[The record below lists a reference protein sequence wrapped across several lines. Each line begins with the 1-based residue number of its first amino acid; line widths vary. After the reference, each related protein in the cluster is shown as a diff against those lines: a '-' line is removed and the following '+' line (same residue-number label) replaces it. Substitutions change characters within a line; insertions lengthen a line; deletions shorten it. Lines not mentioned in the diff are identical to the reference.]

1 MLTAWQICA
10 MGIWLSVMNNSRRL
24 WLPKSLVQFTVQ
36 TLVRRKWQ
44 SILILLGVALGVAVM
59 VSIDLANASASRA
72 FDLSTEVIT
81 GKATHQII
89 PSGSGI
95 RDELYARLRRS
106 GTVDL
111 AAPIVSTYVSI
122 PNIKGQAYQLLGID
136 PFVDRVFRDYWV
148 AESLGG
154 QAFFDLLTRPGSVMV
169 SLNLAE
175 RLGLKVGGELVIEA
189 AGREQTVWIA
199 GILEPKDRL
208 AERSLD
214 GILLADI
221 ATAQEI
227 SGKVGYL
234 DRIDLILPEENP
246 SIAKIIQ
253 SQLPPEL
260 RLETVEAR
268 QGSVRQMSEAFQLN
282 LSALSLLALVVGLFL
297 IYNTMTFSV
306 VQRRDLFGAMR
317 CLGVTRRELFF
328 LVTGEALIIGVI
340 GSGLGILLG
349 VLLGRN
355 TVGMV
360 SQTINDLY
368 FTTTV
373 QAVGIPIESLIK
385 GGMAGVLATL
395 GAAIPPAIEAASI
408 EPRLALSRS
417 GLERKADSVIRVLAA
432 GGILLTLSGYSVFQ
446 IPGNNLVFGF
456 GGTLLVVVGIAMLSP
471 LLMKFLLIG
480 LRPLMEK
487 VFGFLGKMA
496 PGNLLNSISRTS
508 VAVSA
513 LMVAVA
519 VTIGVSLMIDSFRF
533 TVTQWLEQTLQSD
546 VYISVPGFN
555 ANSSLLPIDPSVI
568 EQLEKRDD
576 IERIDTLRATRVV
589 SQVGEV
595 NLSATFNPQIGAERI
610 FREAIGGADQITL
623 AMQQGGVIISEPLA
637 NRANL
642 KVGDQMVFHT
652 PKGDQSFEIA
662 GIFYD
667 YASSEGSVLMWQ
679 DVYLQWWQDDA
690 VTAIGLRLKEG
701 IDPDEAAR
709 QIQEKLQTNQNLLV
723 RANASL
729 RKDVMEVFDR
739 TFAITAAL
747 RILATLV
754 AVIGILST
762 LSLLQIEKQ
771 RETGILKA
779 LGVTGKELWRLVM
792 LETGL
797 MGLVAGLL
805 AAPTG
810 FVLAIILI
818 EVINLRSFGWTILLF
833 VNPLA
838 FLLALVLALVAA
850 LVAGVLPAIKMN
862 RLSAAEAIRYE

>member
-1 MLTAWQICA
+1 
-10 MGIWLSVMNNSRRL
+10 MNRPKSFG
-24 WLPKSLVQFTVQ
+24 LPKSLLQIAFQ
-36 TLVRRKWQ
+36 TLLRRPWQ
-44 SILILLGVALGVAVM
+44 SVLILLGVALGVAVM
-59 VSIDLANASASRA
+59 VSIDLANASAGRA
-72 FDLSTEVIT
+72 FELSTEVVT

-95 RDELYARLRRS
+95 REEVYAQLRRS
-106 GTVDL
+106 GTLNL
-111 AAPIVSTYVSI
+111 AAPIVSTYISI
-122 PNIKGQAYQLLGID
+122 PSLKGQAFDLLGID
-136 PFVDRVFRDYWV
+136 PFVDRAFRDYWMPD
-148 AESLGG
+148 SLSGR
-154 QAFFDLLTRPGSVMV
+154 AFFDLLTRPGSVMV
-169 SLNLAE
+169 SENLAE
-175 RLGLKVGGELVIEA
+175 RLGLEIGDGFVIEA
-189 AGREQTVWIA
+189 GGREQLVWIA
-199 GILEPKDRL
+199 GILQPTDRL

-227 SGKVGYL
+227 SGRVGYL
-234 DRIDLILPEENP
+234 DRIDLILPQEFP
-246 SIAKIIQ
+246 AIAETIQ
-253 SQLPPEL
+253 SQLPPDL
-260 RLETVEAR
+260 RLETVAAR
-268 QGSVRQMSEAFQLN
+268 QGSVRQMTEAFQLN

-328 LVTGEALIIGVI
+328 LVSGEALIIGLI

-373 QAVGIPIESLIK
+373 QAVGIPVVSLIK
-385 GGMAGVLATL
+385 GGVAGVLATL
-395 GAAIPPAIEAASI
+395 GAAIPPALEAASI

-417 GLERKADSVIRVLAA
+417 GLERKAESVVWLLAA
-432 GGILLTLSGYSVFQ
+432 GGILLSGAGYLIFQ
-446 IPGNNLVFGF
+446 VPSNHLLFGF
-456 GGTLLVVVGIAMLSP
+456 GGTLLVVVGVAMFSP
-471 LLMKFLLIG
+471 MLMKLLLTG
-480 LRPLMEK
+480 FKPVLEK
-487 VFGFLGKMA
+487 LFGFLGRMA
-496 PGNLLNSISRTS
+496 PGNLLNSISRTA

-555 ANSSLLPIDPSVI
+555 ANSSFLPIDPIVI
-568 EQLEKRDD
+568 DQLNKRDD
-576 IERIDTLRATRVV
+576 IERIDTLRATRAI
-589 SQVGEV
+589 SQLGEI
-595 NLSATFNPQIGAERI
+595 NLSATYNPQIGAERI
-610 FREAIGGADQITL
+610 FKESIGGADQITS
-623 AMQQGGVIISEPLA
+623 AMRQGQVIISEPLA

-642 KVGDQMVFHT
+642 YLGDWIEFQT
-652 PKGDQSFEIA
+652 PKGAQSFQIA

-679 DVYLQWWQDDA
+679 DVYFQWWEDDA
-690 VTAIGLRLKEG
+690 VTAIGLRLKDG
-701 IDPDEAAR
+701 INPDVAAR
-709 QIQEKLQTNQNLLV
+709 QIQENLQTNQNLLV

-729 RKDVMEVFDR
+729 REDVMEVFDR

-762 LSLLQIEKQ
+762 LSLIQIEKQ

-797 MGLVAGLL
+797 MGLIAGLL

-810 FVLAIILI
+810 FILAIILI
-818 EVINLRSFGWTILLF
+818 EVINLRSFGWTILLS

-838 FLLALVLALVAA
+838 FLLAILIALGAA
-850 LVAGVLPAIKMN
+850 LAAGVLPAIKMN

>member
-1 MLTAWQICA
+1 
-10 MGIWLSVMNNSRRL
+10 MGNWSSVMSNPKRL
-24 WLPKSLVQFTVQ
+24 WLPNSLLQIAVQ
-36 TLVRRKWQ
+36 TLLRRPWQ
-44 SILILLGVALGVAVM
+44 SVLILLGVALGVAVM

-72 FDLSTEVIT
+72 FELSTEVIT

-89 PSGSGI
+89 PSGIGI
-95 RDELYARLRRS
+95 RDDVYAQLRRS
-106 GTVDL
+106 GTLNL

-122 PNIKGQAYQLLGID
+122 PTIKGQAFQLLGID
-136 PFVDRVFRDYWV
+136 PFVDRLFRDYWMPD
-148 AESLGG
+148 SFSG
-154 QAFFDLLTRPGSVMV
+154 QAFFELLTRPGTVMI
-169 SLNLAE
+169 STTLAE
-175 RLGLKVGGELVIEA
+175 RSGLKVGDELVIEA
-189 AGREQTVWIA
+189 TGREQSVRIA
-199 GILEPKDRL
+199 GVLQPSDRL
-208 AERSLD
+208 AARSLE
-214 GILLADI
+214 GVLIADI

-234 DRIDLILPEENP
+234 DRIDLILPSQNLAVIE
-246 SIAKIIQ
+246 KIQ
-253 SQLPPEL
+253 SRLPPDL
-260 RLETVEAR
+260 RLETVQAR
-268 QGSVRQMSEAFQLN
+268 QGSVRQMTEAFQLN

-317 CLGVTRRELFF
+317 CLGLTRRELFF
-328 LVTGEALIIGVI
+328 LVSGEAFIIGLI

-373 QAVGIPIESLIK
+373 QTVGIPVESLIK
-385 GGMAGVLATL
+385 GGIVGVLATL
-395 GAAIPPAIEAASI
+395 GAAIPPALEAASI

-417 GLERKADSVIRVLAA
+417 GLERKAESVIWLLAA
-432 GGILLTLSGYSVFQ
+432 GGLLLSITGYLVFQ
-446 IPGNNLVFGF
+446 VPGNHLVFGF
-456 GGTLLVVVGIAMLSP
+456 GGTLLVVVGLAMFSP
-471 LLMKFLLIG
+471 LLMKLLLTV
-480 LRPLMEK
+480 LRSALEK
-487 VFGFLGKMA
+487 TFGFLGNMA
-496 PGNLLNSISRTS
+496 PGNLLNSISRTA

-546 VYISVPGFN
+546 IYISVPGFN
-555 ANSSLLPIDPSVI
+555 ANSSFLPIDPLVV
-568 EQLEKRDD
+568 EQLKMRDD
-576 IERIDTLRATRVV
+576 IERLDTLRATRAI
-589 SQVGEV
+589 SQVGEI

-610 FREAIGGADQITL
+610 FKEAVGSADQITL
-623 AMQQGGVIISEPLA
+623 AMQEGKVIISEPLA
-637 NRANL
+637 NRARL
-642 KVGDQMVFHT
+642 KVGDRIEFQT
-652 PKGDQSFEIA
+652 PKGSRPFQIA
-662 GIFYD
+662 GIYYD

-679 DVYLQWWQDDA
+679 DVYRQYWEDDA
-690 VTAIGLRLKEG
+690 ITAIGLRLKYG
-701 IDPDEAAR
+701 INPDEAAA
-709 QIQEKLQTNQNLLV
+709 QIRAGLQTNQNLLV
-723 RANASL
+723 RANATL
-729 RKDVMEVFDR
+729 REDVMEVFDR
-739 TFAITAAL
+739 TFAITSAL

-797 MGLVAGLL
+797 MGLIAGLL

-818 EVINLRSFGWTILLF
+818 EVINLRSFGWTILLSI
-833 VNPLA
+833 NPMA
-838 FLLALVLALVAA
+838 FLLAIFIALGAA
-850 LVAGVLPAIKMN
+850 LTAGILPAIKMN